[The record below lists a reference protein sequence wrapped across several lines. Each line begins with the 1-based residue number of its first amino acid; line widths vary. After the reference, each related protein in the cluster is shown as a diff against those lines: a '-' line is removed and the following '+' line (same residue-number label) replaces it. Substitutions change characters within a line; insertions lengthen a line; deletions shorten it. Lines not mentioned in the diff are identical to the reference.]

1 MASGAPKLRLEAVDV
16 GYTYSGP
23 TPTQAL
29 EGLTLDA
36 SDNEFLAVLGPV
48 GCGKTTLLR
57 IFAGFLQPAKGSVR
71 CDGSSVNG
79 PSAQRG
85 YVLQEDAIFPWM
97 TVRENVE
104 FGLLAKGLEPAAR
117 RAVSS
122 ELIGL
127 IGLQAFEAAFPKE
140 LSSGMSKMVEVARVL
155 ATDPSILLLDEP
167 FGALD
172 TQTRAKMQDELAR
185 LWEQRRKTV
194 LFVTHD
200 AEEALYLAD
209 RIAVLSPR
217 PGHVKAQLAVDLP
230 RPRSL
235 ETRFSAGFSALKR
248 KVWEVLG

>member
-1 MASGAPKLRLEAVDV
+1 MTAPAPRLEAVDV
-16 GYTYSGP
+16 GYTYPGA

-29 EGLTLDA
+29 EKIGLQVH
-36 SDNEFLAVLGPV
+36 DNEFVALLGPV

-57 IFAGFLQPAKGSVR
+57 IFAGFLEPTTGSVR
-71 CDGSSVNG
+71 CDGATVDG
-79 PSAQRG
+79 PSPQRG

-104 FGLLAKGLEPAAR
+104 FGLLARGIDPAAR
-117 RAVSS
+117 RAVGGELI

-127 IGLQAFEAAFPKE
+127 SRFEDAYPKE
-140 LSSGMSKMVEVARVL
+140 LSAGMSKMVEVARVL
-155 ATDPSILLLDEP
+155 ATDPAILLLDEP

-172 TQTRAKMQDELAR
+172 AQTRARMQDELAR
-185 LWEQRRKTV
+185 LWERRRKTV

-209 RIAVLSPR
+209 RMLVLSPR
-217 PGHVKAQLAVDLP
+217 PGRVKADFRVDLP

-235 ETRFSAGFSALKR
+235 ETRFSPAFSALKR
-248 KVWEVLG
+248 RIWETLS